1 MRNQLDKIHRAQNKV
16 NSKLYEMDYSN
27 FAAMLPE
34 KVVFTKNDLDTES
47 VPKSVNQ
54 NRNLVRSN

>member
-16 NSKLYEMDYSN
+16 NNKLYAMDYSN

-34 KVVFTKNDLDTES
+34 KVVFTTNDIEPHPLSKRQKKDE
-47 VPKSVNQ
+47 KLIQ
-54 NRNLVRSN
+54 